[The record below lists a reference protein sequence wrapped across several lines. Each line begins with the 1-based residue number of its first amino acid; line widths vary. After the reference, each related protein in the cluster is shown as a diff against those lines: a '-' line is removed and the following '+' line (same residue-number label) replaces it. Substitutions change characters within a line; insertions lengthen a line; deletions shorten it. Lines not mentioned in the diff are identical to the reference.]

1 MHRSILIT
9 TILVIMMITIVTIIK
24 ITIDSPTFQLRKAS
38 ASAWLLCRSDPGQL
52 YQLCFRSSRAWN
64 INIIQLLMFLIGSR
78 FSWLY
83 VHEDS
88 DLVVI
93 CTNSRAP
100 QLTCIYV
107 DQEQV
112 GWRTWPGIMDIDIMG
127 IWPGTTHPHIQRG
140 LQADHW
146 PAFRAALPGLRN
158 SSAKCSKDKSE
169 ETCPARKLPPSRS
182 LLAVAKSNVTVM
194 SAVAAVRT
202 PGVYPT

>member
-38 ASAWLLCRSDPGQL
+38 ASAWPLCQSDPGQL

-64 INIIQLLMFLIGSR
+64 VNIIQLLMFLIGSSY
-78 FSWLY
+78 SWLY

-93 CTNSRAP
+93 WPGTTSRVP

-112 GWRTWPGIMDIDIMG
+112 GWGIMDIDIMV

-146 PAFRAALPGLRN
+146 PAFRAALPGLKN
-158 SSAKCSKDKSE
+158 SSGQDKVNTADSAFIFLIIQSQNQWWGWSGRRRWS
-169 ETCPARKLPPSRS
+169 CLVWS
-182 LLAVAKSNVTVM
+182 LLE
-194 SAVAAVRT
+194 R
-202 PGVYPT
+202 

>member
-38 ASAWLLCRSDPGQL
+38 ASAWPLCQSDPGQL

-93 CTNSRAP
+93 WPGTTSRVP

-112 GWRTWPGIMDIDIMG
+112 GWATWPGIMDIG
-127 IWPGTTHPHIQRG
+127 
-140 LQADHW
+140 HW
-146 PAFRAALPGLRN
+146 HYGDDQALPTRT
-158 SSAKCSKDKSE
+158 SKEGSKLTIDLLSE
-169 ETCPARKLPPSRS
+169 QHCL
-182 LLAVAKSNVTVM
+182 
-194 SAVAAVRT
+194 
-202 PGVYPT
+202 G